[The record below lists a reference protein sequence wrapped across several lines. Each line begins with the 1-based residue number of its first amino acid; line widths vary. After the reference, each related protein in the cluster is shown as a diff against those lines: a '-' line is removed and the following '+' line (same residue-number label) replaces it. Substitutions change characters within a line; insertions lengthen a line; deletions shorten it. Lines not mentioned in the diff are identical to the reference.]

1 MNMRLKLAAA
11 LIPLG
16 IIIAAVPEN
25 TTKPFRLTATQLL
38 DEVKEGAQFITTDQV
53 ARMVIEK
60 DPSLRLIDLR
70 TKDEYD
76 KYHLPGA
83 LNIPISEILSAENE
97 DIIHQ
102 GTYMNV
108 FYSNGTT
115 MANEAWMLTRQLGYV
130 NNYVMQGGLN
140 YWAETILS
148 PEKPAETSPDDEFAR
163 YDFRKAASGALGGG
177 SLEVKTDDAAAAP
190 VPAVQSRK
198 QKKRVA
204 GGC

>member
-190 VPAVQSRK
+190 VPAVQPRK

>member
-25 TTKPFRLTATQLL
+25 TTKPFRLTASQLL
-38 DEVKEGAQFITTDQV
+38 NEVKEGAQFFTTDQV
-53 ARMVIEK
+53 ADLIIKK
-60 DPSLRLIDLR
+60 DPSLRLVDLR

-83 LNIPISEILSAENE
+83 INVPISEILSDEYV
-97 DIIHQ
+97 DILNQ
-102 GTYMNV
+102 GVYMNV
-108 FYSNGTT
+108 FYSNGVTK
-115 MANEAWMLTRQLGYV
+115 ANEAWMITRQLGYV

-148 PEKPAETSPDDEFAR
+148 PTKPAVTSPDDEFAK

-177 SLEVKTDDAAAAP
+177 SLETKVSDAPAAP
-190 VPAVQSRK
+190 VPAIKPRTK
-198 QKKRVA
+198 KKRVA

>member
-1 MNMRLKLAAA
+1 MRLKLAAA

-25 TTKPFRLTATQLL
+25 TTKPFRLTANQLL
-38 DEVKEGAQFITTDQV
+38 DEVKEGAQFVSTDQV
-53 ARMVIEK
+53 AKMIIEK
-60 DPSLRLIDLR
+60 DPSLRLIDIR

-83 LNIPISEILSAENE
+83 LHIPISEILTS
-97 DIIHQ
+97 DYDYIINQ
-102 GTYMNV
+102 GEYMNV
-108 FYSNGTT
+108 FYSNGVTK
-115 MANEAWMLTRQLGYV
+115 ANEAWMITRQLGYV
-130 NNYVMQGGLN
+130 NNYVMMGGLN

-148 PEKPAETSPDDEFAR
+148 PKKPASTSPDDEFAK

-177 SLEVKTDDAAAAP
+177 ALEVKTGDAPAAP
-190 VPAVQSRK
+190 VPVVQPRK
-198 QKKRVA
+198 KKKRVA

>member
-1 MNMRLKLAAA
+1 MRLRLAAA

-25 TTKPFRLTATQLL
+25 TTKPFRLTAEQLL
-38 DEVKEGAQFITTDQV
+38 NEAKAGAQFLSTDQV
-53 ARMVIEK
+53 AQMVIEK

-83 LNIPISEILSAENE
+83 INVPLSDILSPDYT
-97 DIIHQ
+97 DILNQ
-102 GTYMNV
+102 GAYMNV
-108 FYSNGTT
+108 FYSNGVTK
-115 MANEAWMLTRQLGYV
+115 ANEAWMITRQLGYV
-130 NNYVMQGGLN
+130 NNYVMMGGLN
-140 YWAETILS
+140 YWAETILA
-148 PEKPAETSPDDEFAR
+148 PEKPASTSPDDEFAK

-177 SLEVKTDDAAAAP
+177 ALETKTSDAPVAP
-190 VPAVQSRK
+190 VPPVQPRTK
-198 QKKRVA
+198 KKRVA